1 MKKRILPICLSFLF
15 SIAFLAVGIYF
26 TYCFVKEPVRN
37 FAILAIPPAFISAA
51 DYAALGALL
60 CANKLSRTIAI
71 CIFAIALV
79 AALGPL
85 IFLSLLM
92 FPAFFSELGLEL
104 ALQLFVPVIPC
115 ALPLV
120 MIFTA
125 KDGKPEI

>member
-1 MKKRILPICLSFLF
+1 MKKRIFPICLSFFF

-26 TYCFVKEPVRN
+26 SYCFVKHPARN
-37 FAILAIPPAFISAA
+37 FAILAILPAFISAA

-60 CANKLSRTIAI
+60 CANKLNRTRAI
-71 CIFAIALV
+71 YIFAIALV

-85 IFLSLLM
+85 IFFSLLM
-92 FPAFFSELGLEL
+92 FPSFFSELGLEL

-125 KDGKPEI
+125 KD

>member
-1 MKKRILPICLSFLF
+1 MKKRIFPICLSFLF

-37 FAILAIPPAFISAA
+37 FAMLWIPQSIVSAGI
-51 DYAALGALL
+51 YAALGVLL
-60 CANKLSRTIAI
+60 CANKLNRTRAVY
-71 CIFAIALV
+71 IFAIALV

-85 IFLSLLM
+85 IFLSLSM
-92 FPAFFSELGLEL
+92 FPCFFSELGLEL

-115 ALPLV
+115 VLPLV

-125 KDGKPEI
+125 KD